1 MNINKLLAAVI
12 LSTTIVTSAFAGD
25 HYQQIRNATGR
36 VEIAGKTFLIDPMLA
51 KKDAYP
57 GFENTHNSQL
67 RFPLV
72 ELPVTIENTYKGVEG
87 IIVTHTHLD
96 HWDPAAAKL
105 LPKDILI
112 ITQHEEDAQ
121 LIRNQGFKNV
131 KVLNGSM
138 QFGDVT
144 LVKTHGAHGTDEMFA
159 SPLSEILG
167 EAMGVIFKA
176 KDHKTV
182 YLAGDTLWNAEV
194 NKAIVKYKPDV
205 LVLNTGDA
213 RNLTFPDS
221 GIIMGTKDVRHA
233 YEMLPEAKI
242 ITVHM
247 DAVNHTTV
255 SRADMRAYI
264 KENKLD
270 DRVVVPN
277 DGETVKY

>member
-72 ELPVTIENTYKGVEG
+72 ELPVSIENTYKGVEG

-105 LPKDILI
+105 LPKDIPI

-167 EAMGVIFKA
+167 EAMGVVFKA

>member
-25 HYQQIRNATGR
+25 HYQQIRNATGQ

-138 QFGDVT
+138 EFGDVT

-167 EAMGVIFKA
+167 EAMGVVFKA

>member
-72 ELPVTIENTYKGVEG
+72 ELPVSIENTYKGVEG

-167 EAMGVIFKA
+167 EAMGVVFKA

-247 DAVNHTTV
+247 DAVNHTIV

>member
-1 MNINKLLAAVI
+1 
-12 LSTTIVTSAFAGD
+12 
-25 HYQQIRNATGR
+25 
-36 VEIAGKTFLIDPMLA
+36 
-51 KKDAYP
+51 
-57 GFENTHNSQL
+57 
-67 RFPLV
+67 
-72 ELPVTIENTYKGVEG
+72 
-87 IIVTHTHLD
+87 
-96 HWDPAAAKL
+96 
-105 LPKDILI
+105 
-112 ITQHEEDAQ
+112 
-121 LIRNQGFKNV
+121 
-131 KVLNGSM
+131 M

-167 EAMGVIFKA
+167 EAMGVVFKA

>member
-1 MNINKLLAAVI
+1 MNINKLLAAVN

-167 EAMGVIFKA
+167 EAMGVVFKA

-182 YLAGDTLWNAEV
+182 YHAGDTLWNAEV
-194 NKAIVKYKPDV
+194 NKAFVKYKPDV

>member
-167 EAMGVIFKA
+167 EAMGVVFKA

>member
-138 QFGDVT
+138 EFGDVT

-167 EAMGVIFKA
+167 EAMGVVCKA

>member
-1 MNINKLLAAVI
+1 
-12 LSTTIVTSAFAGD
+12 
-25 HYQQIRNATGR
+25 
-36 VEIAGKTFLIDPMLA
+36 MLA

-138 QFGDVT
+138 EFGDVT

-159 SPLSEILG
+159 SPSARYSVKLWGSYSKLKTIKQFTSPVILSGML
-167 EAMGVIFKA
+167 K
-176 KDHKTV
+176 
-182 YLAGDTLWNAEV
+182 
-194 NKAIVKYKPDV
+194 
-205 LVLNTGDA
+205 
-213 RNLTFPDS
+213 LTRRS
-221 GIIMGTKDVRHA
+221 
-233 YEMLPEAKI
+233 
-242 ITVHM
+242 
-247 DAVNHTTV
+247 
-255 SRADMRAYI
+255 
-264 KENKLD
+264 
-270 DRVVVPN
+270 
-277 DGETVKY
+277 

>member
-1 MNINKLLAAVI
+1 MNMNKLLAAVF
-12 LSTTIVTSAFAGD
+12 LSATIVTSAFAGD
-25 HYQQIRNATGR
+25 NYQQIRNATGR

-51 KKDAYP
+51 KKDTYP
-57 GFENTHNSQL
+57 GFENTYNSQL

-72 ELPVTIENTYKGVEG
+72 ELPISIESTYKGVEG

-96 HWDPAAAKL
+96 HWDPAAAQQ

-112 ITQHEEDAQ
+112 ITQHEDDAK
-121 LIRNQGFKNV
+121 LIRGQGFKNV

-159 SPLSEILG
+159 SSISEVLG
-167 EAMGVIFKA
+167 EAMGVVLKA

-182 YLAGDTLWNAEV
+182 YIAGDTLWNADV

-213 RNLTFPDS
+213 RNLIFPDS

-233 YEMLPEAKI
+233 YKMLPNAKI

-247 DAVNHTTV
+247 DAVNHTLV

-264 KENKLD
+264 KENKLG

-277 DGETVKY
+277 DGETVNY

>member
-1 MNINKLLAAVI
+1 
-12 LSTTIVTSAFAGD
+12 SAFAGD

-138 QFGDVT
+138 EFGDVT

-167 EAMGVIFKA
+167 EAMGVVFKA